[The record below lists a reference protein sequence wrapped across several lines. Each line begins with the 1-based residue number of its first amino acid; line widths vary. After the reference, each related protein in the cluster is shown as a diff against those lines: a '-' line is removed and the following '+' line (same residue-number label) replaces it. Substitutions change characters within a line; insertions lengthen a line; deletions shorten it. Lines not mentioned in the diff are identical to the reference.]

1 MSVSKDELVAEAE
14 ALGIADA
21 ASTNKDDLR
30 AAVDRQR
37 EAHAA
42 LGPVVPEG
50 QTEPEPPKSSGKTV
64 TGVQPV
70 EDSDIPE
77 AGR

>member
-1 MSVSKDELVAEAE
+1 MAEPTKDELVADAK
-14 ALGIADA
+14 ALGIENADGMTKA
-21 ASTNKDDLR
+21 ELEDAI
-30 AAVDRQR
+30 
-37 EAHAA
+37 HARTPEA

-50 QTEPEPPKSSGKTV
+50 QLTAEPPKQTGKTI

-70 EDSDIPE
+70 EASDIPE